1 MIVVTPQST
10 LTKVSGTTAYDVG
23 DLIANSATAGSV
35 TPFEWSMSGLGR
47 SGMIRRVRIYKST
60 TTTTAASFTL
70 HLFATAP
77 TVANGD
83 NGAFA
88 VSAGI
93 GAGYLGSVA
102 LDMSSG
108 AEAGSSTGLADVS
121 ATIAIGVSFP
131 TSGASIYGLLEAV
144 GAYAP
149 GSNEVFTI
157 TLEIEG

>member
-1 MIVVTPQST
+1 MIVTTPQYT
-10 LTKVSGTTAYDVG
+10 LTKVSGTTAYDAG

-47 SGMIRRVRIYKST
+47 SGMIRRVRIFKST
-60 TTTTAASFTL
+60 TTTTAASFLL
-70 HLFATAP
+70 HLFTTAP

-83 NGAFA
+83 NGAFSL
-88 VSAGI
+88 SAGI

-108 AEAGSSTGLADVS
+108 AEAGSASGLADVS
-121 ATIAIGVSFP
+121 AAIAIGVNFP

-149 GSNEVFTI
+149 GSSETFTI